1 VRALPSAMVLG
12 EDSADVAALEAS
24 PSQDSVIMVVLNCLR
39 ARAHSLGS
47 NRREA
52 RVEVGRG
59 MEIDDCRRSGQ

>member
-1 VRALPSAMVLG
+1 MRELPFAMVLG

-24 PSQDSVIMVVLNCLR
+24 PSQDSVIMVVMDCLR

-47 NRREA
+47 DRREA

-59 MEIDDCRRSGQ
+59 MEIDDYRRSGQ